1 MEYLVKW
8 KGWSHKHNTWEPEE
22 NILDIRLIDL
32 YERNRKPDGTPN
44 KRGPKKKDRS
54 LQVETE
60 DEARNSGEES
70 QDETPHTSKTALP
83 KLDPAPIIEDEE
95 TRAGS
100 VDDEAADP
108 PQLTPS
114 TNPPEVENSS
124 SSSSEDKPILSRLEP
139 GAKRKAE
146 VLSKESGK
154 IGVTITTSS
163 PSSPTPPPVKVV
175 ENQLDFLS
183 HRDLLIIKK
192 ISRL

>member
-1 MEYLVKW
+1 ME
-8 KGWSHKHNTWEPEE
+8 
-22 NILDIRLIDL
+22 
-32 YERNRKPDGTPN
+32 
-44 KRGPKKKDRS
+44 
-54 LQVETE
+54 
-60 DEARNSGEES
+60 
-70 QDETPHTSKTALP
+70 
-83 KLDPAPIIEDEE
+83 PAPVIEDEE

-100 VDDEAADP
+100 VDDETSEP

-163 PSSPTPPPVKVV
+163 PSSPTPPPLKVRRYWRYCKGLSEMKRNFV
-175 ENQLDFLS
+175 SNSKKRKILEKIKTNKKKRIVCISNMCIHWWYHIFLNNS
-183 HRDLLIIKK
+183 VHYTKSSLFLYFF
-192 ISRL
+192 